1 MRAAVL
7 LFAAPALGR
16 SAGVVSTYDVLTPKA
31 DVASVPGITCDHCGV
46 KFGNGK
52 VAAPNC
58 CSDGGSWQGFCDGDS
73 HLYQGK
79 QHTHTWHEGFAA
91 CSSQE
96 AEDLF
101 RDLSQPDEDLTPA
114 LHKLSSMEALSDAF
128 LNGAASN
135 DISKVGLIFH
145 GFDQTENEFAPYKPC
160 ATGYCAQFEKFWP
173 TSIINAR
180 QMHAY
185 GGVGILFEPTKNRIL
200 CSWPEDDSNRGHG
213 DTGCDSDDG
222 KMYRNDE
229 LEEMLNISM
238 AKGDQESSGYNEA
251 LIDSKM
257 FLDNLPGSIAAVV
270 YGIQGDDGEQ
280 AVAAYAGLLSAY
292 NLSEADVPLLKA
304 SFSASKGRP
313 LKGPVF
319 TDESARVG
327 PRLQQIRDGGVTI
340 DSAMSE
346 PYSPHPHPHPHPNP
360 NPSPSPSPN
369 PNPNPDPNPIP
380 HPHQVQAVQTSGERT
395 LLWDAVAEATEA
407 HVT

>member
-1 MRAAVL
+1 MRAAML
-7 LFAAPALGR
+7 LFAAPAFGR

-31 DVASVPGITCDHCGV
+31 DVASVPSITCDKCGV

-73 HLYQGK
+73 HLYKGK
-79 QHTHTWHEGFAA
+79 QQTHTWHEGFAA

-101 RDLSQPDEDLTPA
+101 RELSEPDEDLKPA
-114 LHKLSSMEALSDAF
+114 LHKLSSMEVLSDAF

-135 DISKVGLIFH
+135 DISKVGLIFY

-160 ATGYCAQFEKFWP
+160 KTGYCAQFEKVWP

-222 KMYRNDE
+222 KMYRSDE
-229 LEEMLNISM
+229 LEEMLNVSM

-292 NLSEADVPLLKA
+292 NLTETDVPLLKA

-319 TDESARVG
+319 TDESARAG

-346 PYSPHPHPHPHPNP
+346 P
-360 NPSPSPSPN
+360 
-369 PNPNPDPNPIP
+369 
-380 HPHQVQAVQTSGERT
+380 
-395 LLWDAVAEATEA
+395 
-407 HVT
+407 